1 MKKASIRDVAK
12 EAGVSITTVSRALNG
27 YSDVSIAT
35 KKRIMQVVA
44 ELNYA
49 PDVNAR
55 SLGGIANKVL
65 AFLVSG
71 LHPGGDNGF
80 VFGMLCG
87 LYQVT
92 LKYNYEFILL
102 TTNAAQQNE
111 MNYVQLCRQKNIEGV
126 MISGIKTDDP
136 YYTELANSE
145 IPCVVIDVDV
155 EGEFVASLSID
166 NTQAAYEATKYLL
179 GAGHRNIALINGG
192 SLAAVSK
199 LRYLGY
205 EKALKEFGIEPDMD
219 YVRNCDFEED
229 IAYQETLNIIQKR
242 PEITAFFCASDV
254 MAIGVINAINF
265 LGKKVPDDYS
275 VFGFDDIPISKYVNG
290 GLTTIHQEPFEMGV
304 HAGEALVDMI
314 EKNKDASHI
323 MVPYSI
329 CVRNTVKIILT
340 EKLLN

>member
-1 MKKASIRDVAK
+1 MKKTSIHDVAR

-27 YSDVSIAT
+27 YDDVSKAT

-44 ELNYA
+44 QLNYA

-55 SLGGIANKVL
+55 SLGGKANKVL

-80 VFGMLCG
+80 VFGMLSG
-87 LYQVT
+87 LYQVVM
-92 LKYNYEFILL
+92 KYNYEFFLF
-102 TTNAAQQNE
+102 TTNAAKQKE

-126 MISGIKTDDP
+126 MIAGIKTDDP

-145 IPCVVIDVDV
+145 IPCVVIDAEV
-155 EGEFVASLSID
+155 EGKFVSSLSID
-166 NTQAAYEATKYLL
+166 NTQAAYEAVKYLL
-179 GAGHRNIALINGG
+179 DAGHRNIAMFNGG

-205 EKALKEFGIEPDMD
+205 EKAHKEYGLEPNMD

-229 IAYQETLNIIQKR
+229 LAYQSTIEMLKLR

-254 MAIGVINAINF
+254 MAIGVIEAINS
-265 LGKKVPDDYS
+265 LGKKIPDDYS
-275 VFGFDDIPISKYVNG
+275 VFGFDDIPAAKYING
-290 GLTTIHQEPFEMGV
+290 GLTTIHQEPFDIGIS
-304 HAGEALVDMI
+304 AGEALIDMI
-314 EKNKDASHI
+314 DNNKDASHI
-323 MVPYSI
+323 TIPFTF
-329 CVRNTVKIILT
+329 CERKTVKRILT
-340 EKLLN
+340 EK